1 MLYKF
6 NAAHTGTTPAPTATP
21 ATDSESEQSN
31 YILKT
36 QNFNFTCNY
45 CTQMRRWTTSQSH
58 MGHFSDYFSTPPWNF
73 FYRKLFYL
81 HILLITTLFHPH
93 IPPHHRNTEVQHRY
107 THRTLTFAVTSD
119 SQRQCKS
126 VSFVMFAPSSCS
138 LDTPQRQCK
147 SVSFVMFAGH
157 PSETMQVSLLRHVRW
172 TPSSNVVVDGKINLA
187 FIQIQINFYI
197 VLHLYSDNNR
207 SQKQL
212 GHCNLQQS
220 AVF

>member
-1 MLYKF
+1 ML
-6 NAAHTGTTPAPTATP
+6 PTQVPHLHLQLLQLQIQRANN
-21 ATDSESEQSN
+21 QMRVN

-58 MGHFSDYFSTPPWNF
+58 MGHFSDYFSMPPWNF

-107 THRTLTFAVTSD
+107 THHTLTFAVTSD

-147 SVSFVMFAGH
+147 SVSFVMFAPSSCSLDTPQRQCKSVSFVMFAPSSYSLDTPQRQCKSVSFVMFAGH
-157 PSETMQVSLLRHVRW
+157 PSETMQVSLLRH
-172 TPSSNVVVDGKINLA
+172 D
-187 FIQIQINFYI
+187 
-197 VLHLYSDNNR
+197 
-207 SQKQL
+207 
-212 GHCNLQQS
+212 
-220 AVF
+220 